1 MRCNKKA
8 PARVVGP
15 RNFCQSLTSQIS
27 TRRAEGTYAPTH
39 QWPDRAA
46 CSAMRATGAG
56 TRDVPTWNG
65 TSNAEVPKCRRLSL
79 VRVVVFGLNPGTERL
94 TGPAR

>member
-1 MRCNKKA
+1 MRCNMKA

-27 TRRAEGTYAPTH
+27 TRRAEGTYDPTH

-46 CSAMRATGAG
+46 CLALRATGAG
-56 TRDVPTWNG
+56 TRDVP
-65 TSNAEVPKCRRLSL
+65 SVERHVECRSAELPKAARLGAQGAGARALLRCRNSY
-79 VRVVVFGLNPGTERL
+79 
-94 TGPAR
+94 